1 MTTDNGAITSTLEN
15 ARINELP
22 MNGRNIISLVNET
35 TPGLESCPESGSC
48 ANGQEGPALEYEV
61 DGATL
66 TNREFGGV
74 HMGSQQMVDPDSIQE
89 VHVEDEAGGAQYAAP
104 ATVVMNTKAGTNQFH
119 GSLFETARNNAI
131 GIARAVTIPPATSLL
146 NLIRNEFGISVGG
159 PVRIPHLYNGKD
171 KTFFFFAYE
180 RYSQASKPY
189 QSVAVPTPQMLVG
202 DFSGLTNSSG
212 VLQVLYDPAT
222 TTNNP
227 ACAGGSNV
235 ACRQTFTQEYSEG
248 PGSGPANCNGHTN
261 CIPANEKHL

>member
-1 MTTDNGAITSTLEN
+1 MTVLSNTVQLQTTDNGAITSTLEN

-35 TPGLESCPESGSC
+35 TPGLESCPESSSC

-74 HMGSQQMVDPDSIQE
+74 HMGSQQMVDPDSVQE

-131 GIARAVTIPPATSLL
+131 GIARARNNPSSYVAPE
-146 NLIRNEFGISVGG
+146 LIRNEFGISAGG
-159 PVRIPHLYNGKD
+159 PVRIPHLYHGKD

-180 RYSQASKPY
+180 RYSRRRS
-189 QSVAVPTPQMLVG
+189 PT
-202 DFSGLTNSSG
+202 S
-212 VLQVLYDPAT
+212 LYRCRPRRCRWAIS
-222 TTNNP
+222 
-227 ACAGGSNV
+227 AG
-235 ACRQTFTQEYSEG
+235 
-248 PGSGPANCNGHTN
+248 
-261 CIPANEKHL
+261 